1 MDEWDLSLIDSP
13 VLHQLASCFSCARLV
28 LSTRW
33 GGEWHSLPPNFLF
46 LCFCVLA
53 RLFSFR
59 EITDPDAHDLGP
71 NSWAERSAHMV
82 KVRSVTLPL
91 RLLHVLVPLCK
102 LK

>member
-1 MDEWDLSLIDSP
+1 MGSVSY
-13 VLHQLASCFSCARLV
+13 RLTSFAPIGF
-28 LSTRW
+28 LLFLCETCPKYPL
-33 GGEWHSLPPNFLF
+33 GGEWHSLPPNFL

-59 EITDPDAHDLGP
+59 EMTDPDAHDLGP

-82 KVRSVTLPL
+82 KVRSVTLLL
-91 RLLHVLVPLCK
+91 RLLHVLLPLCK